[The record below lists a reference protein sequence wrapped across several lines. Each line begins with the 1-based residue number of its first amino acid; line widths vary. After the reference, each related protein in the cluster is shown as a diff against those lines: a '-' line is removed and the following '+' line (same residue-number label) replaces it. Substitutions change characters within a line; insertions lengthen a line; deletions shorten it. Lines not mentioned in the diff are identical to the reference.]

1 MISAIVLAAGKSER
15 MDRCKQL
22 ANFGDKCMVDQVI
35 SSVEKSKVGEIIVV
49 LGHRA
54 EDIRRKISKRDVK
67 MVINEEYE
75 EGMST
80 SLKAGLLKVSDR
92 TDAVLAV
99 LADQPLI
106 EPETIDRLID
116 EYRKSESSIVAPI
129 YKGVRGNPVI
139 LDISLRDK
147 LMNIRGDIGARNI
160 LNDRRDEI
168 REVEVDTPSVVFD
181 VNTREDLEK
190 VRKNFGG

>member
-22 ANFGDKCMVDQVI
+22 VNFGDKYMVDQVI

-54 EDIRRKISKRDVK
+54 EDIRRKISRRDVK

-75 EGMST
+75 GGMST
-80 SLKAGLLKVSDR
+80 SLKAGLLEVSDR
-92 TDAVLAV
+92 TDAVLVV

-139 LDISLRDK
+139 LDISLRDEI
-147 LMNIRGDIGARNI
+147 MSIRGDIGARNI

-168 REVEVDTPSVVFD
+168 RKVEVDTLSVVFD
-181 VNTREDLEK
+181 VNTKEDLEK